1 MRTTMHTTMHTIM
14 QDLRVAL
21 RGVGKA
27 PGFAVTVVVSIA
39 LGIGANTTVFTWM
52 DNILFNPFPVV
63 RESASL
69 VALNPVDVNAPL
81 RGMPPIPYLDYV
93 EWRREL
99 KSFTDVALHS
109 AQRVNLR
116 TEGEA
121 QGAAA
126 WSQIVSGNY
135 FSTLELQAQRGRFFT
150 KEDEAAR
157 APVVVLSDAYWRRRF
172 GGDPGIVGKHI
183 RLNTADLT
191 VVGVAPENFRG
202 IISALAFDLWV
213 PVWSQREIIPAFDWM
228 ANRSVV
234 RMQAFARLKPG
245 VTFAQAEAELRAV
258 ALRVSQAMGD
268 VPARTAGLRW
278 VRDTQL
284 GSLMG
289 TLSTA
294 MLVITAL
301 VLLTACAN
309 VANMLMAR
317 ATAQQKEIA
326 VRLALGASRA
336 RIIRELLTQSVL
348 LAIFGGALGT
358 LFAYWSK
365 DLMIL
370 FKPRAALPI
379 EIANEF
385 RPAVM
390 AFAAAATFLTA
401 IIFGLLPALR
411 ASRLDL
417 VPVLKDET
425 RGLGGRRSLL
435 RNGLVVTQVAFSL
448 VALVIAGLFLRSVQ
462 SARAV
467 PLGFT
472 DPDKVLL
479 AATDL
484 TLANLDKE
492 AGRVTLERALERVR
506 ALPGA
511 QAAAFSTMV
520 PLGFGGHGMNISRV
534 DGYVPGA
541 QESML
546 IEKVFVSDG
555 YFDLMEIPI
564 VRGRGIERGDQPGT
578 MQVAV
583 VNEAFAA
590 RYWPGLD
597 PIGRRLDQGE
607 GWSTVVGVARN
618 STYREI
624 GEKPYPLVY
633 QSLAQN
639 HLPFSTLHVRAAQD
653 PRALAESVRREFTA
667 VNADMPFFDPG
678 TLREHMAAST
688 FVQTVG
694 ASLLGS
700 FGSMALLI
708 AGAGIYGVLAYSVA
722 QRRREIAITVALGA
736 TPRRVM
742 ATVLGYGM
750 RMTLLG
756 VAVGGA
762 AAFAAARLVQGQLL
776 GIRPSDPATYAGTAL
791 VLTFV
796 AVVACVIPAWRAT
809 RVDPLAALK
818 SE

>member
-1 MRTTMHTTMHTIM
+1 MHTTMHTIM

-309 VANMLMAR
+309 VANMLMA
-317 ATAQQKEIA
+317 
-326 VRLALGASRA
+326 LAARA
-336 RIIRELLTQSVL
+336 RDLMVVVDDEANIRELLTQSVL

-492 AGRVTLERALERVR
+492 AGSARWNACARCRA
-506 ALPGA
+506 
-511 QAAAFSTMV
+511 
-520 PLGFGGHGMNISRV
+520 
-534 DGYVPGA
+534 
-541 QESML
+541 
-546 IEKVFVSDG
+546 
-555 YFDLMEIPI
+555 
-564 VRGRGIERGDQPGT
+564 
-578 MQVAV
+578 
-583 VNEAFAA
+583 
-590 RYWPGLD
+590 
-597 PIGRRLDQGE
+597 
-607 GWSTVVGVARN
+607 
-618 STYREI
+618 
-624 GEKPYPLVY
+624 
-633 QSLAQN
+633 
-639 HLPFSTLHVRAAQD
+639 
-653 PRALAESVRREFTA
+653 
-667 VNADMPFFDPG
+667 
-678 TLREHMAAST
+678 
-688 FVQTVG
+688 
-694 ASLLGS
+694 
-700 FGSMALLI
+700 
-708 AGAGIYGVLAYSVA
+708 
-722 QRRREIAITVALGA
+722 RRR
-736 TPRRVM
+736 RRF
-742 ATVLGYGM
+742 LPWCRWG
-750 RMTLLG
+750 L
-756 VAVGGA
+756 
-762 AAFAAARLVQGQLL
+762 
-776 GIRPSDPATYAGTAL
+776 AGTA
-791 VLTFV
+791 
-796 AVVACVIPAWRAT
+796 
-809 RVDPLAALK
+809 
-818 SE
+818 